1 MSDELHNIIHLRYQQ
16 KAPVKHAPTQDHSLK
31 FVGHHD
37 ELSHLIN
44 LKYASL
50 TKKANIFPVDIDFPL
65 PKEIE
70 GSSNRT
76 NKPMKYEVP
85 KELGIRRQPTFLIG
99 EVLRCDEVLR
109 NFKKY
114 VGKNVV
120 VAGWANSTRLQAK
133 DTLIFVELV
142 DGTSPTPLQVVIS
155 DKVLNWEEVKKAK
168 KSYSFRIRGKI
179 IESLGGGQ
187 AIELNVSGEGDQFVK
202 ILGKCD
208 DKKYPLGGYKFTNE
222 FLREIAHLRIRTR
235 VNGSVA
241 RVKNSLAY
249 STHLFFQNNGF
260 NYVKTPIITTSDCE
274 GAGEMFQVTTILP
287 QSGNIK
293 DIPHTADG
301 KIDYSEEF
309 FKKAANLTVSG
320 QLAVENYACA
330 LSNVY
335 TFGPTFRAE
344 VSHTTRHIAEFWMI
358 EPEICFADVY
368 DVIDCAE
375 AYVKYCIEFI
385 LNNNLD
391 DLKFLDEHVKK
402 GLVEYLTRI
411 VAGPFARASYTE
423 AIDILKKVI
432 AKGVRFE
439 NEVEWGVDLASEH
452 EKYLCDHVFHRPTIL
467 YNYPKDIKAFYMRL
481 NEDEKTVASFDVLAP
496 EVTLLAYSDW

>member
-1 MSDELHNIIHLRYQQ
+1 MSDELHTIVKLRYTKREGEKKPKENKQP
-16 KAPVKHAPTQDHSLK
+16 AEEWHK

-37 ELSHLIN
+37 ELSRLIS
-44 LKYASL
+44 LKYASHA
-50 TKKANIFPVDIDFPL
+50 KKSHIFPVDIDFPL
-65 PKEIE
+65 PNEIE
-70 GSSNRT
+70 GSDKRT
-76 NKPMKYEVP
+76 NKALKYEVP
-85 KELGIRRQPTFLIG
+85 KELSLRRQPTFLIG

-109 NFKKY
+109 NYKKY
-114 VGKNVV
+114 IGKDIV
-120 VAGWANSTRLQAK
+120 VAGWANSTRLQGK
-133 DTLIFVELV
+133 DTLIFVELM
-142 DGTSPTPLQVVIS
+142 DGTSPNPIQVVIT
-155 DKVLNWEEVKKAK
+155 DKVSNWEEVKKAK
-168 KSYSFRIRGKI
+168 KAYSFRIRGKL

-187 AIELNVSGEGDQFVK
+187 AIELNVSGEGEQFVK

-222 FLREIAHLRIRTR
+222 FLRDIAHLRIRTR
-235 VNGSVA
+235 INGAVA

-260 NYVKTPIITTSDCE
+260 TYVKTPIITTSDCE
-274 GAGEMFQVTTILP
+274 GAGEMFQVTTVLP
-287 QSGNIK
+287 QTGLIK
-293 DIPHTADG
+293 DIPHTPDG
-301 KIDYSEEF
+301 KIDYSQEF
-309 FKKAANLTVSG
+309 FKKSANLTVSG

-375 AYVKYCIEFI
+375 AYVKYCIDFI
-385 LNNNLD
+385 LNNNVE

-402 GLVEYLTRI
+402 GLVDYLKHI
-411 VAGPFARASYTE
+411 VAGPFARSSYTQ
-423 AIDILKKVI
+423 AIEILKKVI
-432 AKGVRFE
+432 AKGVKFE
-439 NEVEWGVDLASEH
+439 NEVEWGIDLASEH

-481 NEDEKTVASFDVLAP
+481 NDDGKTVASFDVLAP
-496 EVTLLAYSDW
+496 EVITY